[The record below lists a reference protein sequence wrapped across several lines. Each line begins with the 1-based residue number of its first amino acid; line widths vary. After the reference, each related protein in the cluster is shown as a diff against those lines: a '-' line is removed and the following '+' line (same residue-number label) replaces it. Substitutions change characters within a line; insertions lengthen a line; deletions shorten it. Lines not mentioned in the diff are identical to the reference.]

1 VVAWLYRAV
10 GGIDTAQDGPGF
22 RRMVIH
28 PHPDEQLTQA
38 RSECESV
45 YGKIASEWSGT
56 PTGPFILRV
65 TIPAN
70 TRAQVLLPAI
80 PKARVTEG
88 SHTIAAK
95 LAGDSYVVEIGS
107 GTYEF
112 KVTP

>member
-1 VVAWLYRAV
+1 MAWLYRAV

-56 PTGPFILRV
+56 PTGRFILKV

-70 TRAQVLLPAI
+70 ARASAF
-80 PKARVTEG
+80 ARDSEG
-88 SHTIAAK
+88 ERDGGK
-95 LAGDSYVVEIGS
+95 PY
-107 GTYEF
+107 YCR
-112 KVTP
+112 